1 MILTNVKRILK
12 AGFFNFWRNGF
23 VSLSSVLV
31 MTITL
36 LAIGAVIFMGVI
48 LNTSLSEIKSKV
60 GVNVYFVTTATEN
73 EVLGLKTELEALPEV
88 DEVFYTSRDEA
99 LAQFK
104 ARHADNEITL
114 QVLGELDENPLG
126 ASLAVR
132 AKDPT
137 QYQLIAQFVQDKN
150 ILSSNG
156 IPIVDKV
163 NYTDKA
169 VIIERLT
176 KVISSTEK
184 LSVIVTLVLVI
195 VSILITLNTVRLAI
209 YTSREEISVMKLVGA
224 SSGYIQGPFIVTG
237 VMYGLIAGCISLTL
251 LYPFTYWLGGL
262 TQDFFVGLNVFN
274 YYLAHFGQIFFIIMS
289 SGVVIGA
296 ISSFIG
302 TKRYL
307 DL

>member
-1 MILTNVKRILK
+1 MQKQKHTGFTLIEILV
-12 AGFFNFWRNGF
+12 
-23 VSLSSVLV
+23 
-31 MTITL
+31 
-36 LAIGAVIFMGVI
+36 VI
-48 LNTSLSEIKSKV
+48 
-60 GVNVYFVTTATEN
+60 
-73 EVLGLKTELEALPEV
+73 
-88 DEVFYTSRDEA
+88 
-99 LAQFK
+99 
-104 ARHADNEITL
+104 
-114 QVLGELDENPLG
+114 
-126 ASLAVR
+126 
-132 AKDPT
+132 
-137 QYQLIAQFVQDKN
+137 
-150 ILSSNG
+150 
-156 IPIVDKV
+156 
-163 NYTDKA
+163 
-169 VIIERLT
+169 
-176 KVISSTEK
+176 
-184 LSVIVTLVLVI
+184 
-195 VSILITLNTVRLAI
+195 SILITFNTIRLAI